1 MKKLLLVVFLG
12 LLLVSC
18 SENYSKGERI
28 GTVIQFSK
36 TGLIW
41 ESWEGQL
48 NLTQT
53 GMNSS
58 GEPFN
63 FSFDNDKEGQDSLI
77 NLVSK
82 AQSEGWK
89 IKLIYHQVQGWNWF
103 YNRGLT
109 SYFVDD
115 VKIIDEKFS
124 KPLQNLG
131 KDSTVSKKDTV
142 YVIVINK

>member
-1 MKKLLLVVFLG
+1 MKKLLLAVFLG

-36 TGLIW
+36 TGFIW

-89 IKLIYHQVQGWNWF
+89 IKLIYHQVNGWNWF
-103 YNRGLT
+103 HNRGLT
-109 SYFVDD
+109 DYFIDD
-115 VKIIDEKFS
+115 VKIIDKEFS